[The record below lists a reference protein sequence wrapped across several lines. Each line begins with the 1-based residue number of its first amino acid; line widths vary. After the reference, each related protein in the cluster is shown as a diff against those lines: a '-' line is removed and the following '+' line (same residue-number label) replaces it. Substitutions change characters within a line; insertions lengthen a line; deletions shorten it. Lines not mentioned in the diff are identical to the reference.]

1 MSDARSDK
9 GGENSFVK
17 LKSDYATRVV
27 LPRRDNALSIDD
39 LANMESRRGIGFLKY
54 IIRTRPDRAG
64 CSPLASSVLVPASE

>member
-39 LANMESRRGIGFLKY
+39 LANRESRRGIGFL
-54 IIRTRPDRAG
+54 
-64 CSPLASSVLVPASE
+64 